1 MVRLGLHNQAID
13 PRGFSGTHKGEKMKQ
28 KTYRKMMD
36 AAGKVVMGSVIAG
49 YLVMLYWV
57 FFSGGVR

>member
-1 MVRLGLHNQAID
+1 
-13 PRGFSGTHKGEKMKQ
+13 MKE
-28 KTYRKMMD
+28 KTYNRIMGI
-36 AAGKVVMGSVIAG
+36 AGKVVMGSVIAG

>member
-1 MVRLGLHNQAID
+1 MQCLKTYR
-13 PRGFSGTHKGEKMKQ
+13 EMKMKQ
-28 KTYRKMMD
+28 QTYNRIMD
-36 AAGKVVMGSVIAG
+36 IASKAVMGSVVAG